1 MKSAAMFTEY
11 MEKMAQERM
20 SVVLTESHVMDAL
33 ERLKKERETENE
45 MGLKKREDEQQY
57 VQEERRAQ
65 AGAAEQ
71 CRKIY
76 QPIGGEGMTESQRSV
91 VSGLGRPEGDAGAW
105 LL

>member
-1 MKSAAMFTEY
+1 MMASEQRLREEVDVRSKMKSAAMSAKH
-11 MEKMAQERM
+11 MEEMAQERM

-71 CRKIY
+71 PFC
-76 QPIGGEGMTESQRSV
+76 S
-91 VSGLGRPEGDAGAW
+91 
-105 LL
+105 